1 MPYRLHQRVISSL
14 TINPCNPERSVAAI
28 CRSLPESTITSPVQA
43 TEIPTEA
50 AATNPIGVLRKPALR
65 PVFIYT
71 GVSLPSSTIN
81 DVGHELGR
89 RREIRRAGVLECLI
103 MYVDGIITQ
112 GCYIQL
118 LQPLVV
124 ENAATLQQFVINNLS
139 CKKFGTTPFLWRR

>member
-1 MPYRLHQRVISSL
+1 MPYRLHQKVISSL
-14 TINPCNPERSVAAI
+14 TINPCNPERSVATI
-28 CRSLPESTITSPVQA
+28 CRSLSESPITSPVQA
-43 TEIPTEA
+43 TEISTEA

-81 DVGHELGR
+81 DVGHDLGTQAR
-89 RREIRRAGVLECLI
+89 DKARMRIRTLI

-124 ENAATLQQFVINNLS
+124 ENGATLQQFVINNLS
-139 CKKFGTTPFLWRR
+139 CKKFGITPFLWGR